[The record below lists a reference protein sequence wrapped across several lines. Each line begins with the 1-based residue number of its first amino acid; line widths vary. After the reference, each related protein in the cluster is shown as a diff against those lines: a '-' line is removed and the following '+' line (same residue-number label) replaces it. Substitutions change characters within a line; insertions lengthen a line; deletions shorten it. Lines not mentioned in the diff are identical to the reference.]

1 MTDAADMRRTGVPP
15 GPVRSGAMS
24 RAFVFPGLATRV
36 VFGSGA
42 IAEAGSEVDRLGRK
56 RALVLSTP
64 GQRDKAEALAA
75 SLGDAAAGVFAGA
88 VMHTPVA
95 ETDRAVEAFG
105 RTGAD
110 CVVALG
116 GGSTIGLGKAI
127 AVRTGAD
134 QVAIPTTYAGSE
146 MTDILGETKDGE
158 KTTRRDPAIRPETVI
173 YDVDLTLGLPVGLT
187 VVSALNAIAHAVET
201 LYAPDRNPVT
211 ELMAR
216 DALGVFRSALPRIV
230 ATPGDPDARADALY
244 AAWCCST
251 ALGSASMALHHKL
264 AHVLG
269 GMFGAPHAE
278 THAIL
283 LPHTAAYND
292 AAVPDLLEPVAEAFG
307 GGGAGAGLWDFA
319 SGLGAPTRLAEIGL
333 AEADLD
339 RAADAAVRNAYANPR
354 PLERGA
360 IRDLL
365 QVAWEGRRPHER
377 DDRQGRTR

>member
-1 MTDAADMRRTGVPP
+1 VA
-15 GPVRSGAMS
+15 
-24 RAFVFPGLATRV
+24 
-36 VFGSGA
+36 
-42 IAEAGSEVDRLGRK
+42 RLGRS

-75 SLGDAAAGVFAGA
+75 ALGDAAAGVFAGA

-95 ETDRAVEAFG
+95 ETERAVEAY
-105 RTGAD
+105 RAAGAD

-127 AVRTGAD
+127 ATRTGAD
-134 QVAIPTTYAGSE
+134 QIAVPTTYAGSE
-146 MTDILGETKDGE
+146 MTDILGETQDGE
-158 KTTRRDPAIRPETVI
+158 KTTRRDPAIRPEVVI

-211 ELMAR
+211 ELLAR
-216 DALGVFRSALPRIV
+216 DALGVFRDALPRI
-230 ATPGDPDARADALY
+230 AAEPRDRDARADALY

-264 AHVLG
+264 AHVVG

-283 LPHTAAYND
+283 LPHTAAYNE
-292 AAVPDLLEPVAEAFG
+292 AAVPELLAPVVAAFG

-319 SGLGAPTRLAEIGL
+319 TRLGAPTRLADLGL
-333 AEADLD
+333 TEADLD

-360 IRDLL
+360 IRGLL
-365 QVAWEGRRPHER
+365 QAAWEGSRPAER
-377 DDRQGRTR
+377 DEAQGRT